1 MRNETFVHL
10 EECEQRFSDWLF
22 LSALP
27 LWNSKGIDLQAGGF
41 HETIG
46 MDGTIQE
53 CPRRARVQGRQS
65 FVFALAGKLGWSG
78 PWRAGA
84 EHGLEYLDCRYRSG
98 EGLYHTQVLADGA
111 VFDPA
116 VMTYDQAFVLLAAA
130 QLYEMRRDREDLK
143 TFARSL
149 MKRICILRRCS
160 GGGFGETG
168 ARKYLSNPQMHL
180 LEAAL
185 FWVPLDRDPI
195 WMEVAGEIVGL
206 ALSRFIDAKS
216 GALFE
221 EFGENWFVPEDTETL
236 SIEPGHQFE
245 WAWLLEKWAV
255 LTEQNEAHI
264 AAQALFGAGK
274 LGVDDVR
281 NVAIDE
287 LDHEFK
293 PRRDTARLWPQTERL
308 KAAAILYDSAK
319 EKAATEYEKEVVSA
333 AESLWRY
340 LEVPLKGLWR
350 DKMLPDGSFVDEPA
364 PASSFYHIIMGVDA
378 LAFARNSGIRRHGIQ
393 EV

>member
-1 MRNETFVHL
+1 MSNATFERL
-10 EECEQRFSDWLF
+10 EALEQQFSEWLF

-27 LWNSKGIDLQAGGF
+27 LWNSAGIDMQAGGF
-41 HETIG
+41 HEAIG
-46 MDGTIQE
+46 MKGAIRD

-65 FVFALAGKLGWSG
+65 FVFALAGKLGWGG
-78 PWRAGA
+78 PWCAAA
-84 EHGLEYLDCRYRSG
+84 EHGLEYLDRCYRG
-98 EGLYHTQVLADGA
+98 DDGLYHTQVLADGTLS
-111 VFDPA
+111 DPA

-130 QLYEMRRDREDLK
+130 ELYEMRRDREDLK
-143 TFARSL
+143 IFARSL
-149 MKRICILRRCS
+149 MRRICLLRRCPE
-160 GGGFGETG
+160 GGFWEVGP
-168 ARKYLSNPQMHL
+168 RKYLSNPQMHL

-185 FWVPLDRDPI
+185 FWAPLDRDPI
-195 WMEVAGEIVGL
+195 WMEVAGEIVSL
-206 ALSRFIDAKS
+206 ALNRFIDPKH

-221 EFGENWFVPEDTETL
+221 EFGENWSVSEDTETL

-245 WAWLLEKWAV
+245 WAWLLEKWTV
-255 LTEQNEAHI
+255 LTDSNEAHI
-264 AAQALFGAGK
+264 AAEVLFGAGR
-274 LGVDDVR
+274 LGVDVTR

-287 LDHEFK
+287 VDHGFK

-308 KAAAILYDSAK
+308 KAAVILYDSAN
-319 EKAATEYEKEVVSA
+319 EKAASQYEQEIVSA

-378 LAFARNSGIRRHGIQ
+378 LISAKNSGLRRYRL
-393 EV
+393 